1 METALPMIEEQ
12 LKAVKEQLKE
22 ELSKAFAEADADGDG
37 FVDAEEFAVVKKQA
51 EEKGESAEELALLD
65 FDAMDENKDG
75 KISKDEF
82 MSYMRKAM
90 KAKFTEELKK
100 QFA

>member
-37 FVDAEEFAVVKKQA
+37 FVDAEEFAVVKK
-51 EEKGESAEELALLD
+51 
-65 FDAMDENKDG
+65 
-75 KISKDEF
+75 
-82 MSYMRKAM
+82 
-90 KAKFTEELKK
+90 
-100 QFA
+100 